1 MNNLQTGN
9 APSLS
14 VVVPHFI
21 FSALSF
27 LCLTVFI
34 ILAGTD
40 VLGPYFSGKLVAIT
54 HLAVLGWA
62 SMLAFG
68 ALYQLIPVVF
78 ETALYSELLAKITF
92 WIFAVA
98 ILLLVYSFWTSSY
111 GTTLIYASSLMFIAV
126 SGFIGNVLFSK
137 RMGKQNIQSRYVV
150 TAILWLLLA
159 ALLGLLI
166 AINFKYP
173 FLSQIH
179 LHYLKIHAHLGL
191 VGWFVTLIIGV
202 SSSLIPMF
210 LISHNLNEGKLNFAY
225 YLINGG
231 LLLLSLDWLVL
242 QGTVLV
248 PVYWM
253 SISLGIILYLVFV
266 WEVYQKRLRK
276 ELDVGMKHTL
286 ISVLSMLLP
295 ILLSLTVMLKLDF
308 QNSFHLRATTLYGF
322 SIIFGLITPIILGQT
337 YKTLPFIIWLHKYKQ
352 LVGKYKTPLPK
363 ELYSEQLA
371 NLQFYSYN
379 LAIIVLVTAI
389 ISDSIWMIRI
399 GSYTLLVTA
408 ILYNLNVFKI
418 IFHKVKTESNST

>member
-1 MNNLQTGN
+1 MQTGN

-191 VGWFVTLIIGV
+191 VGWFVTLIVGV

-210 LISHNLNEGKLNFAY
+210 LISHNLKEDKLNYAY

>member
-191 VGWFVTLIIGV
+191 VGWFVTLIVGV

-210 LISHNLNEGKLNFAY
+210 LISHNLKEDKLNYAY

>member
-1 MNNLQTGN
+1 
-9 APSLS
+9 
-14 VVVPHFI
+14 
-21 FSALSF
+21 
-27 LCLTVFI
+27 
-34 ILAGTD
+34 
-40 VLGPYFSGKLVAIT
+40 
-54 HLAVLGWA
+54 
-62 SMLAFG
+62 
-68 ALYQLIPVVF
+68 
-78 ETALYSELLAKITF
+78 
-92 WIFAVA
+92 
-98 ILLLVYSFWTSSY
+98 
-111 GTTLIYASSLMFIAV
+111 MFIAV

-191 VGWFVTLIIGV
+191 VGWFVTLIVGV

-210 LISHNLNEGKLNFAY
+210 LISHNLKEDKLNYAY

>member
-14 VVVPHFI
+14 VVVPHFVY
-21 FSALSF
+21 SALSF

-191 VGWFVTLIIGV
+191 VGWFVTLIVGV

-210 LISHNLNEGKLNFAY
+210 LISHNLKEDKLNYAY

>member
-1 MNNLQTGN
+1 MSNLKTGN

-34 ILAGTD
+34 FLTGTD
-40 VLGPYFSGKLVAIT
+40 VLGPYFNSKLLAIT

-92 WIFAVA
+92 WIFAIA
-98 ILLLVYSFWTSSY
+98 IFLLVYAFWTSAF
-111 GTTLIYASSLMFIAV
+111 GTTLLYASSLMFIALF
-126 SGFIGNVLFSK
+126 GFIGNVLLSQ
-137 RMGKQNIQSRYVV
+137 RRGKQNIQSRYVV
-150 TAILWLLLA
+150 TAILWLLLT
-159 ALLGLLI
+159 ALFGLLI
-166 AINFKYP
+166 AINFRYP

-191 VGWFVTLIIGV
+191 VGWFVILIVGV

-210 LISHNLNEGKLNFAY
+210 LISHSPNEDKLNYAY

-231 LLLLSLDWLVL
+231 LLLLGLDWLVL
-242 QGTVLV
+242 QGTMLI
-248 PVYWM
+248 PVYWL
-253 SISLGIILYLVFV
+253 SISLGIIFYLMFV
-266 WEVYQKRLRK
+266 WEVYKKRLRK
-276 ELDVGMKHTL
+276 ELDIGMKHTL

-308 QNSFHLRATTLYGF
+308 ENSFQLRATTLYGF
-322 SIIFGLITPIILGQT
+322 SIIFGLITPIILSQT
-337 YKTLPFIIWLHKYKQ
+337 YKTLPFIVWLHKYKQ
-352 LVGKYKTPLPK
+352 LVGKFKTPLPK
-363 ELYSEQLA
+363 ELYSEWVA
-371 NLQFYSYN
+371 TLQFYSYN
-379 LAIIVLVTAI
+379 LAVIVLILAI
-389 ISDSIWMIRI
+389 TSNNIWMIRL
-399 GSYTLLVTA
+399 GSCFLLITA
-408 ILYNLNVFKI
+408 VLYNLNVFKI
-418 IFHKVKTESNST
+418 IFHKVKTESIST

>member
-1 MNNLQTGN
+1 LNNLQTGN

-14 VVVPHFI
+14 VVVPHFVY
-21 FSALSF
+21 SALSF

-98 ILLLVYSFWTSSY
+98 ILLLVYSFWTSAY
-111 GTTLIYASSLMFIAV
+111 GTTLIYASSLMFTAL
-126 SGFIGNVLFSK
+126 SGFIGNVLFSQ
-137 RMGKQNIQSRYVV
+137 RMGKRNIQSKYVV

-159 ALLGLLI
+159 AFLGLLI

-231 LLLLSLDWLVL
+231 LLLLGLDWLVL
-242 QGTVLV
+242 QGTLLI
-248 PVYWM
+248 PVYWV

-266 WEVYQKRLRK
+266 REVYQKRLRK

-286 ISVLSMLLP
+286 VSVLSMLLP
-295 ILLSLTVMLKLDF
+295 ILLSLTIMLKLDF
-308 QNSFHLRATTLYGF
+308 QNSFHLRTTTLYGF

-352 LVGKYKTPLPK
+352 LVGKYKTPMPK
-363 ELYSEQLA
+363 ELYSERLVT
-371 NLQFYSYN
+371 LQFYSYN
-379 LAIIVLVTAI
+379 LAIIVLVTALI
-389 ISDSIWMIRI
+389 TDTIWMIRL

-408 ILYNLNVFKI
+408 VLYNLNVFKI
-418 IFHKVKTESNST
+418 IFHKVKTERNPI

>member
-1 MNNLQTGN
+1 LNNLQTGN

-191 VGWFVTLIIGV
+191 VGWFVTLIVGV

-210 LISHNLNEGKLNFAY
+210 LISHNLKEDKLNYAY

>member
-14 VVVPHFI
+14 VVGPHFI

-191 VGWFVTLIIGV
+191 VGWFVTLIVGV

-210 LISHNLNEGKLNFAY
+210 LISHNLKEDKLNYAY

>member
-1 MNNLQTGN
+1 LQTGN

-191 VGWFVTLIIGV
+191 VGWFVTLIVGV

-210 LISHNLNEGKLNFAY
+210 LISHNLKEDKLNYAY